1 MPTGPERF
9 VEHPA
14 YETEFT
20 KARALLLAHPRRW
33 RVLYHYDGDGIA
45 SASCALRALAR
56 LGYPA
61 QATPFVGV
69 ERARMAELL
78 KASPGPV
85 LVVDTGASWL
95 DLYPAHPAPVIVL
108 DHHQYPGAP
117 TPPALPE
124 QVAFVNPLDWGV
136 DGMRELCAATL
147 TWLFTIFL
155 DPRNWDNAPWGV
167 SGAISD
173 RQHVG
178 GFHGL
183 AKLLVEEAARRS
195 LLVPQRGL
203 RIGFGP
209 VGAALATSIDP
220 YFKGLSGRPDR
231 ALDLLRSLAID
242 PETAVDALGPDDERR
257 LREAL
262 RAHLQ
267 AQGVRPEFVELLVE
281 EAYRVPSLGADAQEL
296 ANWQN
301 ATGRVGTP
309 GVGIALAL
317 GDPLARD
324 RARTAALA
332 WQTGILE
339 GLLRLEE
346 GGLKERTSVQWFESP
361 EPTLAGTQAGLAMNY
376 LLDPGRPVFA
386 FTATEA
392 GPIKVSARGTLW
404 LVGRGLDLAATCR
417 EAAAKVGGEGGGHK
431 VASGATLPAG
441 RRDAFLDEADRLVA
455 AQLGRGSP

>member
-20 KARALLLAHPRRW
+20 KARALLLAHPGRW
-33 RVLYHYDGDGIA
+33 RILYHYDGDGIA
-45 SASCALRALAR
+45 SASCAVRALGR

-69 ERARMAELL
+69 ERSRMAELL
-78 KASPGPV
+78 KASPGP
-85 LVVDTGASWL
+85 LLIVDTGASWL
-95 DLYPAHPAPVIVL
+95 DLYPSHAAPVIVL
-108 DHHQYPGAP
+108 DHHQYPGSP
-117 TPPALPE
+117 QPPALPDH
-124 QVAFVNPLDWGV
+124 VAFVNPLDWGV
-136 DGMRELCAATL
+136 DGMRELCASTL
-147 TWLFTIFL
+147 TWLYTIFL
-155 DPRNWDNAPWGV
+155 DPRNWDNAAWGI
-167 SGAISD
+167 SGGISD

-183 AKLLVEEAARRS
+183 SKVLVDEAARRS
-195 LLVPQRGL
+195 LVAPQKGL

-209 VGAALATSIDP
+209 VGAALSTSIDP

-242 PETAVDALGPDDERR
+242 PETAVDALGAEAEHR

-262 RAHLQ
+262 RTHLVDQ
-267 AQGVRPEFVELLVE
+267 KVRPEFVELLVE
-281 EAYRVPSLGADAQEL
+281 EAYRIPALDADAQEI

-309 GVGIALAL
+309 GIGIALAL
-317 GDPLARD
+317 GDPSARD
-324 RARTAALA
+324 RARAAALA
-332 WQTGILE
+332 WQTGVLE

-346 GGLKERTSVQWFESP
+346 GGLKEMKSVQWFESP

-376 LLDPGRPVFA
+376 LLDQERPVFA
-386 FTATEA
+386 FTATDA
-392 GPIKVSARGTLW
+392 GPVKVSARGTLW
-404 LVGRGLDLAATCR
+404 LVGRGLDLSLTCR

-441 RRDAFLDEADRLVA
+441 QRDAFLEEADRLVA
-455 AQLGRGSP
+455 LQLGGPSA